1 MGAKSDSQR
10 GAQPRLPAAA
20 RSLESVEYV
29 RIQAHVH
36 MLCRVRREGATAR
49 GLQKSERGV
58 FAKQPGPSVSR
69 WSSLPEPV
77 VRSFKRVLVNEFL
90 GGVFCRQRSLPFKG
104 FGKSECKTPFRLVVP
119 ALRRAA
125 GHRYRIGRSH
135 KNGSSR
141 PRGSTRS
148 ATPATPATP
157 AATARAPARPRP
169 ARACRARR
177 ARCCRAS
184 RVAPLPAGHASGAR

>member
-1 MGAKSDSQR
+1 MGKRSVVQR

-141 PRGSTRS
+141 PQGSTRS